1 MTSSHELPADFPDV
15 GRREFDPTEQ
25 AMHEL
30 PYGIYVVGTVEVGD
44 DGVERPNGMI
54 ADWVMQVSFE
64 PRLVAVAFEND
75 SSSLRRIRANGAF
88 TVNLLTADQDGLE
101 LARGFV
107 QPSDGAK
114 VKGRSAE
121 AAAQHH
127 DKLAGVDCTMTEAG
141 CPLLDDALAWLS
153 CEAQEFVPSGDHTL
167 VVGRVIEGAVPGE
180 GDPMT
185 STFTGWTYSG

>member
-1 MTSSHELPADFPDV
+1 MTTSHELPAGFPDV
-15 GRREFDPTEQ
+15 DRRDFDPTEQ

-30 PYGIYVVGTVEVGD
+30 PYGIYVVGTVEQGD
-44 DGVERPNGMI
+44 DGEPRPNGMI
-54 ADWVMQVSFE
+54 ADWVMQVSFT

-75 SSSLRRIRANGAF
+75 SSSLRRIRANNAF

-101 LARGFV
+101 LARRLV

-114 VKGRSAE
+114 IKGRSAE

-127 DKLAGVDCTMTEAG
+127 DKLAGVEYTTTEAG

-153 CEAQEFVPSGDHTL
+153 CEAQQFVPSGDHTL
-167 VVGRVIEGAVPGE
+167 VLGRVIEGAAPGDGE
-180 GDPMT
+180 PMT
-185 STFTGWTYSG
+185 SMFTGWTYSG